1 MKKYLLSRK
10 GKIMCHYIFQHVLC
24 DINSKRSSYSNSYAI
39 TMTEENT
46 RISSSIPCVQKY
58 ITQHKR
64 ITGVKKAKKKLS
76 HKRQMTLLGQN
87 HAHPVFKNR
96 TFERMHTFLR
106 PLPRISPI
114 TAAL

>member
-1 MKKYLLSRK
+1 
-10 GKIMCHYIFQHVLC
+10 MCSK
-24 DINSKRSSYSNSYAI
+24 DIVVYD
-39 TMTEENT
+39 
-46 RISSSIPCVQKY
+46 ISSLHILEYGGK
-58 ITQHKR
+58 T
-64 ITGVKKAKKKLS
+64 KLS

-106 PLPRISPI
+106 PLPRICPI

>member
-1 MKKYLLSRK
+1 MS
-10 GKIMCHYIFQHVLC
+10 F
-24 DINSKRSSYSNSYAI
+24 SYGNSYAI

-46 RISSSIPCVQKY
+46 RISSSSTMCSKDIVAYVISILFIREYGGK
-58 ITQHKR
+58 T
-64 ITGVKKAKKKLS
+64 KLS

-106 PLPRISPI
+106 PLPRICPI